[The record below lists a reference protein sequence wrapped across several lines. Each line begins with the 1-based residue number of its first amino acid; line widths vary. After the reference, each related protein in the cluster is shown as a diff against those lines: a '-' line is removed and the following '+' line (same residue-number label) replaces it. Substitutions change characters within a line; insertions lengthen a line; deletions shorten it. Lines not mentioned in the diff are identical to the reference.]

1 MKTTAEKFSERILI
15 LGLLMA
21 FTFQQAGWARHKCG
35 VKAACTDDQAELA
48 KIAVQDANPLE
59 RVEAVKQLTDGSLLA
74 KIAVRD
80 TDCDVRIEAVK
91 KLTDSALL
99 ANIAE
104 GATADRGETGPY
116 RTSICWEVRAA
127 AVSNEHLDESVRA
140 RVAGRKDELVPLR
153 VVAVNRLTD
162 EADVEEFAT
171 DGNPLVSSAAIAKMT
186 NSKRL
191 GQLALECNSNFVCEA
206 AFYRLAKE
214 DGVLAQVAQDSGS
227 PLQPVARQLIRLNR
241 LVAKINATKF
251 NATKISARKRPRPLT
266 WSIDR
271 QIIDETGMYS
281 FEPIGDEYQR
291 AVTLNSRNFV
301 APSGVYAEDVKLY
314 IGGPPGVFFP
324 FEFRTGPHGGVIS
337 PGSAPLY
344 FPADVDINRAI
355 NELERVFNVSEDAG
369 DSAQSRQL
377 GASQESN
384 ENQPISASA
393 VPATRLEAAIKRID
407 AVTNV
412 YELKGHKFACIVATR
427 EADENAIIG
436 ILNGGAYFKATATN
450 WRPLS
455 AEEASKLPKDIR
467 EALTSLPKNPLVWL
481 VDVDSLRDPAFDT
494 QYQSLLNNAL
504 RALFGTLPGP
514 VIVTLYPP
522 ATPPDKI
529 MTNGSIDPS
538 KLAYASL
545 NCSVLSGTQ
554 SPSIANSP
562 ATVASELIEEL
573 TNPNPNVRVSAADAL
588 GQSGDGHGNDP
599 RVVEALIAT
608 LNDADANVRT
618 SAAQALGKYGDKDP
632 RVIEA
637 LIAAMNDDP
646 DANVRVSAVDAL
658 GQSGGETGNDPRVVE
673 ALIAALND
681 KALRDGDANVQNSA
695 DQALRNYGIATLKD
709 PDANV
714 RVYAAYALGQS
725 GDGHGND
732 PRVVEALIAALED
745 TDANVRNS
753 AAQALWN
760 YGDRDPRAV
769 EPLIAAL
776 KDPDVNVRDSAVKA
790 LRHYGARDPSAVESL
805 IAALENPEA
814 TMLGDAAWAL
824 GMISR
829 DPSAVES
836 LNAALKDSDAGVRGD
851 AAWALGLFKDP
862 RGVELLIAA
871 LKDSDAG
878 AQCIPSGFEPRVN
891 ICADDSLVEIGAPAV
906 EPLIAALNGSDSL
919 TREGA
924 AMALGEIG
932 NETGGD
938 HCVEPLIAA
947 LNDPDAGVRRVA
959 AWALVR
965 AAMTTGTGAQI
976 RHDAVNA
983 LLDAMRKRE
992 LAVIAG
998 ASRFFIERGEP
1009 GSEEVLIQALNAQ
1022 GNEWVAED
1030 FLNCGNEALE
1040 AAAKKWVSGHGY
1052 GITYVGVGK
1061 ATMWGSGHRRE

>member
-1 MKTTAEKFSERILI
+1 VTCNLRRPRALS
-15 LGLLMA
+15 
-21 FTFQQAGWARHKCG
+21 
-35 VKAACTDDQAELA
+35 
-48 KIAVQDANPLE
+48 QDAEIDKVRLPADGVNMNLRNQNTYKHQNQQTWKRRLKKTPLIALTLAAIQFSVYAQKPKANE
-59 RVEAVKQLTDGSLLA
+59 PKTLAVHVTPLK
-74 KIAVRD
+74 
-80 TDCDVRIEAVK
+80 
-91 KLTDSALL
+91 
-99 ANIAE
+99 
-104 GATADRGETGPY
+104 
-116 RTSICWEVRAA
+116 
-127 AVSNEHLDESVRA
+127 VS
-140 RVAGRKDELVPLR
+140 VAS
-153 VVAVNRLTD
+153 VAV
-162 EADVEEFAT
+162 
-171 DGNPLVSSAAIAKMT
+171 
-186 NSKRL
+186 
-191 GQLALECNSNFVCEA
+191 
-206 AFYRLAKE
+206 
-214 DGVLAQVAQDSGS
+214 
-227 PLQPVARQLIRLNR
+227 
-241 LVAKINATKF
+241 ATKF
-251 NATKISARKRPRPLT
+251 QVYVGGGANISVPETLQSPLGGDGGIPAISMSRGSTFLAGEVDSGDAKTKLIKLQLV
-266 WSIDR
+266 IDNPTEKTR
-271 QIIDETGMYS
+271 M
-281 FEPIGDEYQR
+281 FKIGDLSLLLAGAR
-291 AVTLNSRNFV
+291 LNDFV
-301 APSGVYAEDVKLY
+301 AVGYKDRLCAMSEADRRIVKQIVVEVPPKAQRTVSY
-314 IGGPPGVFFP
+314 IFP
-324 FEFRTGPHGGVIS
+324 LLNPDAKQGAIVLQHSLPVTFQINAAS
-337 PGSAPLY
+337 SNSAAGYSQKPR
-344 FPADVDINRAI
+344 INSTPTKQFGTLM
-355 NELERVFNVSEDAG
+355 E
-369 DSAQSRQL
+369 SRK
-377 GASQESN
+377 SRESN

-412 YELKGHKFACIVATR
+412 YELKGHTFACIVATR

-436 ILNGGAYFKATATN
+436 ILNGGDYFKATATN

-504 RALFGTLPGP
+504 RALFGTLSGP

-522 ATPPDKI
+522 ATRRDNI

-545 NCSVLSGTQ
+545 NYSVLSGAQ

-753 AAQALWN
+753 AAQASGNYGDRDPRAVEALIAALKDTDANVRNSAAQALWN

-776 KDPDVNVRDSAVKA
+776 KDPDANVRDSAVKA
-790 LRHYGARDPSAVESL
+790 LRHYGARDPSASESL
-805 IAALENPEA
+805 IAALQNSDA
-814 TMLGDAAWAL
+814 TVQGDAAWAL

-862 RGVELLIAA
+862 SGVELLIAA

-878 AQCIPSGFEPRVN
+878 AQCGVPSGFEPRVN

-906 EPLIAALNGSDSL
+906 EPLVAALNGSDSL

-932 NETGGD
+932 NETEGD

-965 AAMTTGTGAQI
+965 AAMTTGTGALI

-1009 GSEEVLIQALNAQ
+1009 GSEEVLIQALNTQ
-1022 GNEWVAED
+1022 GNAWVAEG

-1061 ATMWGSGHRRE
+1061 VATWGSGHRRK